1 MTSGHSGKVWTTDEL
16 VAMTPSDR
24 HDVGDRRKRH
34 PRAPTCCYHP
44 HSAAAHVTAT
54 FDMHGA
60 GTASTRSVACGSAI
74 PYGAGRTAPRR
85 RPGGAR
91 PRGPRPGDR
100 DPYSRSPPINTLE
113 TTLGEALTRE
123 AREHIMAL
131 TNKSRTAIYNG
142 LTDIIEEEALEEML
156 TNFPAREIDEPVTRD
171 YLAAQFAQL
180 EGRIQDRFATQTRWM
195 VGMIVAIPPVTVALQ
210 AYFT

>member
-44 HSAAAHVTAT
+44 PSAAAHVTAT
-54 FDMHGA
+54 LDMNGA

-91 PRGPRPGDR
+91 PGDHA
-100 DPYSRSPPINTLE
+100 PE
-113 TTLGEALTRE
+113 TATHIQGLHPSIRWKRRL
-123 AREHIMAL
+123 AR
-131 TNKSRTAIYNG
+131 R
-142 LTDIIEEEALEEML
+142 
-156 TNFPAREIDEPVTRD
+156 
-171 YLAAQFAQL
+171 
-180 EGRIQDRFATQTRWM
+180 
-195 VGMIVAIPPVTVALQ
+195 
-210 AYFT
+210 